1 MVGLTAFCESVERTS
16 IAQAMANSSWLF
28 PAVATIHL
36 TAMALLVGS
45 ISAFDLRLLG
55 LILTR
60 ERVSR
65 LAERLLPFTW
75 SAFAIMA
82 ITGFLLFGSD
92 PVHKYCPNP
101 SFRIKLVLIALAGVN
116 MSIFHLTVYRTV
128 HKWDTARSPP
138 LWAKMVG
145 TFSVALW
152 AGVIIAGRWIGFI

>member
-1 MVGLTAFCESVERTS
+1 
-16 IAQAMANSSWLF
+16 
-28 PAVATIHL
+28 VATIHL

-101 SFRIKLVLIALAGVN
+101 SFRIKLVLIVLAGVN

>member
-1 MVGLTAFCESVERTS
+1 MAGLTAFCESVERTS
-16 IAQAMANSSWLF
+16 IAQAMANSSWLY

-75 SAFAIMA
+75 SAFAIMP

-116 MSIFHLTVYRTV
+116 
-128 HKWDTARSPP
+128 RS
-138 LWAKMVG
+138 
-145 TFSVALW
+145 
-152 AGVIIAGRWIGFI
+152 FI

>member
-1 MVGLTAFCESVERTS
+1 MADLTAFCESVERTS

-152 AGVIIAGRWIGFI
+152 AGVIIAGRWVGFI